1 MRNTRSGAAFAV
13 RVFAAM
19 LAAVLFIPQHTF
31 AQFESAAVLGT
42 VRDASG
48 STVAGAKITLTSTQ
62 TGVVQSTVTDSEGNY
77 VFPSARIG
85 TYTVSGQAAGFKTAE
100 ANQFTLTVNARQR
113 VDLTLEVGQ
122 VTERVTVEGAA
133 TPLETDTS
141 SRGTVVST
149 QQIVN
154 LPLNGRSYADLAL
167 LAPGVR
173 KSAISTSRD
182 ASFNVNGMRSSLN
195 NFIVDG
201 VDNNSYGTSNQGFSN
216 QVVQLSPDA
225 VQEFRIETTNYSAEF
240 GRAGGGIINATIR
253 SGTNQFH
260 GSAWNFLRNTSLNA
274 TGFFKPVNNEKPV
287 FIQNQFGAT
296 LGGPI
301 KRDKLFF
308 FVDYEGFR
316 RISKQ
321 ITFADLPSME
331 QRQGNLGIPI
341 RNPYTGE
348 VYQNG
353 IIPQNVI
360 TPFARAVL
368 NDLPVPQRPG
378 NSRNF
383 ESLPRRTDVNDK
395 GDVRSDY
402 FLNDRVNFFG
412 RYSHRL
418 MENLEPPAIPGPSGG
433 DANGN
438 VRVLNQAGAFGS
450 NITLSPSSLLEVR
463 MGISKTEGGKFP
475 LFVGTEGV
483 AQRFGFPN
491 VPSDPRYTGGIYRQA
506 VNGFTAFGVQNS
518 NPQFQNPNVYNPKVN
533 WSKIM
538 GRHSLKTGYE
548 YQAINTQI
556 DDFNPKYGNDTYSGR
571 FSQAPGTATNNLQFL
586 ADFMFGARSN
596 YSLNNAV
603 IMDYRQR
610 MHFMYVQDDWKPT
623 TKLTLNL
630 GVRYEYAT
638 PQWEAENRLS
648 NFDPVTNTL
657 VQAKDG
663 SVYDR
668 ALVKPDRN
676 NWAPRVGLAYN
687 LFDKTVIRSAY
698 GISYIHFN
706 RLGGENLLAYNLPWV
721 LNPTVDQIAPAAT
734 NGQPLCTGLNDPPLG
749 CFRPTQL
756 GYTNGFLDV
765 RNINPLAVRTN
776 YIPHDNRTGYVQN
789 WHFTIQQE
797 LAKGMVLDLGYVGTR
812 GVNLMILGDY
822 NQARPNRVGENA
834 TLQSRRPITNFG
846 FIQAAF
852 GAGYLNYHAFQVKLE
867 KRYSNGL
874 YFINSFTWSKA
885 IDNASGHL
893 ETANGDNSRVN
904 IRDLRNEK
912 GLSGYDQ
919 PFNNTTAVT
928 YEIPFGRG
936 RKFGS
941 DSHSATNF
949 LVGGWRLVA
958 FNTMTSGLPVNLT
971 YGPASN
977 FQVSGA
983 PTYRPNIT
991 GDPLMPEGQRTPNQ
1005 YLNPNTVVLPTDV
1018 SQPFGNVG
1026 RNTVRAPG
1034 FVQLD
1039 LGLHKQFPMFWE
1051 GHNIEFRA
1059 EAFNATNRTNFQSP
1073 NGNRSS
1079 SSFGQISGTFPARQ
1093 FQFALKYLF

>member
-1 MRNTRSGAAFAV
+1 MRNTRSGAAFAI

-19 LAAVLFIPQHTF
+19 VAAVLFIPQHTF

-62 TGVVQSTVTDSEGNY
+62 TGVVQSTLTDSEGNY
-77 VFPSARIG
+77 LFPSARIG

-630 GVRYEYAT
+630 GMRYEYAT

-657 VQAKDG
+657 VQA
-663 SVYDR
+663 
-668 ALVKPDRN
+668 
-676 NWAPRVGLAYN
+676 
-687 LFDKTVIRSAY
+687 
-698 GISYIHFN
+698 
-706 RLGGENLLAYNLPWV
+706 
-721 LNPTVDQIAPAAT
+721 
-734 NGQPLCTGLNDPPLG
+734 
-749 CFRPTQL
+749 
-756 GYTNGFLDV
+756 
-765 RNINPLAVRTN
+765 
-776 YIPHDNRTGYVQN
+776 RTGR
-789 WHFTIQQE
+789 F
-797 LAKGMVLDLGYVGTR
+797 M
-812 GVNLMILGDY
+812 
-822 NQARPNRVGENA
+822 
-834 TLQSRRPITNFG
+834 
-846 FIQAAF
+846 
-852 GAGYLNYHAFQVKLE
+852 
-867 KRYSNGL
+867 
-874 YFINSFTWSKA
+874 
-885 IDNASGHL
+885 
-893 ETANGDNSRVN
+893 TA
-904 IRDLRNEK
+904 
-912 GLSGYDQ
+912 LS
-919 PFNNTTAVT
+919 
-928 YEIPFGRG
+928 
-936 RKFGS
+936 
-941 DSHSATNF
+941 
-949 LVGGWRLVA
+949 
-958 FNTMTSGLPVNLT
+958 
-971 YGPASN
+971 
-977 FQVSGA
+977 
-983 PTYRPNIT
+983 
-991 GDPLMPEGQRTPNQ
+991 
-1005 YLNPNTVVLPTDV
+1005 
-1018 SQPFGNVG
+1018 
-1026 RNTVRAPG
+1026 
-1034 FVQLD
+1034 
-1039 LGLHKQFPMFWE
+1039 
-1051 GHNIEFRA
+1051 
-1059 EAFNATNRTNFQSP
+1059 
-1073 NGNRSS
+1073 
-1079 SSFGQISGTFPARQ
+1079 
-1093 FQFALKYLF
+1093 